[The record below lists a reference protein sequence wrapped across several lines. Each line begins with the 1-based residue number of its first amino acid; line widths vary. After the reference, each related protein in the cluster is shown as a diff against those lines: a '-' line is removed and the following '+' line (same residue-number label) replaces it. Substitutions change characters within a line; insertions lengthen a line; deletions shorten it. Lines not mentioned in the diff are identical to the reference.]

1 MATQILNNR
10 ETTFPLWPLFVGV
23 LNSKISASFHFRL
36 QQHRQGQAALVALA
50 RPVHEMQINDIV
62 IYFVQESI
70 RCLLI
75 KVFLPS
81 AATVPICFPFFSPEP
96 HIKPPSNC
104 SELSAFPTTE
114 PSFFTTATPSCT
126 YHALLAHAVKFPST
140 VKMTINLP
148 PALTLPKNSELLAK
162 SSFHDTFQLLG

>member
-36 QQHRQGQAALVALA
+36 QHHRRGQAALVVRA
-50 RPVHEMQINDIV
+50 RPVHKVQINDVV
-62 IYFVQESI
+62 IYVVQGSI

-81 AATVPICFPFFSPEP
+81 AATAPICFPFFSPEP
-96 HIKPPSNC
+96 HIKPP
-104 SELSAFPTTE
+104 
-114 PSFFTTATPSCT
+114 AT
-126 YHALLAHAVKFPST
+126 
-140 VKMTINLP
+140 
-148 PALTLPKNSELLAK
+148 AK
-162 SSFHDTFQLLG
+162 SSARFRPQNHLFLLPQLPLVPNPPCSPIQSNFLQRLT